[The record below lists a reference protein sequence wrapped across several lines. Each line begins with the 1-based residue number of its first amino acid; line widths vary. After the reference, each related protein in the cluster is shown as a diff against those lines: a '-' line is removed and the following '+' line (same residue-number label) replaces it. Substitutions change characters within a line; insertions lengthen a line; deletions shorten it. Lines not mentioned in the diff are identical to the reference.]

1 MNAKEYLSQA
11 KYLDQSINA
20 KIQQLGQLNDLATKA
35 TAVLTGMPHNPSG
48 STSTMADT
56 VVKII
61 DLQDEINRD
70 IDTLVDLKTDI
81 MRLVKSVSCCEYQ
94 TILEKRY
101 LCFQS
106 WEKIAAA
113 MDYDIRWLYR
123 LHGKALEEVQ
133 EILDADEARHEKP

>member
-1 MNAKEYLSQA
+1 MSCSIQA
-11 KYLDQSINA
+11 QIFA
-20 KIQQLGQLNDLATKA
+20 
-35 TAVLTGMPHNPSG
+35 
-48 STSTMADT
+48 
-56 VVKII
+56 
-61 DLQDEINRD
+61 
-70 IDTLVDLKTDI
+70 
-81 MRLVKSVSCCEYQ
+81 RLPGVYWVPRACLIHPIVYDAFMKSVSCREYQ

-133 EILDADEARHEKP
+133 ELLDADETRQ

>member
-1 MNAKEYLSQA
+1 MNAKDYLSQA
-11 KYLDQSINA
+11 KYLDQSINS
-20 KIQQLGQLNDLATKA
+20 KIQQLGQLNDLAMKA
-35 TAVLTGMPHNPSG
+35 TSVLTGMPHNPSG
-48 STSTMADT
+48 STSQMADT

-81 MRLVKSVSCCEYQ
+81 MRLIKSVSCREYQ

-101 LCFQS
+101 LCFLS

-133 EILDADEARHEKP
+133 EIMDKS

>member
-11 KYLDQSINA
+11 RYLDHSINS
-20 KIQQLGQLNDLATKA
+20 KIQQLDQLNDLATKA
-35 TAVLTGMPHNPSG
+35 TSVMTGMPHNPSG
-48 STSTMADT
+48 STSQMADT
-56 VVKII
+56 IVKII

-70 IDTLVDLKTDI
+70 INTLVDLKAGI
-81 MRLVKSVSCCEYQ
+81 MKLIKSVSCREYQ

-101 LCFQS
+101 LCFLS
-106 WEKIAAA
+106 WEKIAAT

-133 EILDADEARHEKP
+133 ELMNAN

>member
-1 MNAKEYLSQA
+1 MMNAKDYLSQA

-35 TAVLTGMPHNPSG
+35 TAVLSGMPHNPSSS

-56 VVKII
+56 VVKIV
-61 DLQDEINRD
+61 DLQNEINRD

-81 MRLVKSVSCCEYQ
+81 MRMVKLVSCQEYQ

-133 EILDADEARHEKP
+133 EILDQE

>member
-1 MNAKEYLSQA
+1 MNAKDYLSQA
-11 KYLDQSINA
+11 KYLDQSINS

-35 TAVLTGMPHNPSG
+35 TTVLTGMPHNPSG
-48 STSTMADT
+48 STSQMADT

-70 IDTLVDLKTDI
+70 IDTLVDLKANI
-81 MRLVKSVSCCEYQ
+81 MRLIKSVSCREYQ

-101 LCFQS
+101 LCFLS

-133 EILDADEARHEKP
+133 EIMDKN